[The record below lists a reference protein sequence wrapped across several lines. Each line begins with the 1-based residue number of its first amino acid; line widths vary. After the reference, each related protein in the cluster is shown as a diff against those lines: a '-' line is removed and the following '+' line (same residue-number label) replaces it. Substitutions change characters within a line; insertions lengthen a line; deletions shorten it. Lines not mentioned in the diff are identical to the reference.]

1 MRNPKQASIM
11 IGEVVTEGKDVDE
24 AMVEAAIR
32 RAPGLSAPESE
43 G

>member
-11 IGEVVTEGKDVDE
+11 IGEVVTKGKDVDE
-24 AMVEAAIR
+24 PTVEAAIR
-32 RAPGLSAPESE
+32 RALGLSAPESE